1 LQAVAR
7 QYAGDVALFRQ
18 WMVENKWEALS
29 KEFVRLGV
37 GNTER
42 MVIAYVFAM
51 ADYSDQRL
59 ALTILSG
66 VQDVLIQHEVGYW
79 IAMLIASQTIMETE
93 PCNVF
98 LMFAEADAKKFEVS
112 SWRNEAKVMIMDYI
126 ALYELACLP
135 DEYSDD
141 YYLLKPVFDTTQT
154 KQIYSPAKY
163 VDLQFVGA
171 NAGELDMNVF
181 TDNESDEGGYVLMEV
196 KNNGN
201 THSIPTNVYCEMQ
214 IKTEEGEDRFVRQAL
229 VPGIGPRKSEI
240 VRIFLPGVWWQ
251 KGVGTMELRLDQA
264 NQIEESDEANNSV
277 RMSE

>member
-1 LQAVAR
+1 
-7 QYAGDVALFRQ
+7 
-18 WMVENKWEALS
+18 
-29 KEFVRLGV
+29 
-37 GNTER
+37 
-42 MVIAYVFAM
+42 
-51 ADYSDQRL
+51 
-59 ALTILSG
+59 
-66 VQDVLIQHEVGYW
+66 
-79 IAMLIASQTIMETE
+79 
-93 PCNVF
+93 
-98 LMFAEADAKKFEVS
+98 
-112 SWRNEAKVMIMDYI
+112 
-126 ALYELACLP
+126 
-135 DEYSDD
+135 
-141 YYLLKPVFDTTQT
+141 LKPVFDTTQT